1 MNEVILRAVQSF
13 EGVVRL
19 IEVTALRW
27 YGDRVTTAF
36 DPQLVDQ
43 LRRWMESLA
52 SAAESLDANELA
64 TLQARLPIE
73 DDMDAVGLCDDLA
86 RVLDARGVPAPLSS
100 WEALAWWISSVCH
113 CSNATE
119 PFASE
124 LARDPELVGLV
135 VSTAVSWEALSGVSA
150 GQWLSYIVGAATRSR
165 PDLPNA
171 LERIAASSS
180 PWLARRARAALE
192 SSVGGR
198 RRSFTDLGLPTD
210 P

>member
-1 MNEVILRAVQSF
+1 MNDVVLRAVQGF
-13 EGVVRL
+13 EGMVRL

-27 YGDRVTTAF
+27 YGDRVTIAI
-36 DPQLVDQ
+36 DPRLVDQ

-52 SAAESLDANELA
+52 NAAESLDANELA

-73 DDMDAVGLCDDLA
+73 DDMDAIFLCDDLA

-124 LARDPELVGLV
+124 LARDPERVGLV

-150 GQWLSYIVGAATRSR
+150 RLWLSYIVDAATPSR
-165 PDLPNA
+165 PDLPTA
-171 LERIAASSS
+171 LERIASTTS
-180 PWLARRARAALE
+180 PWLATRARAALE
-192 SSVGGR
+192 SSVGA
-198 RRSFTDLGLPTD
+198 RRSFTDFGLATD